1 MQVGTTAIILPDSQ
15 IYALSVRFLTSS
27 LFVDVQPAGCPADW
41 RDPLWRT
48 KGEYATLLVVV
59 LRTCIVAV
67 KDIRDVEHSIEV
79 TAETLYEAIA
89 NALAALQK
97 DVWVGEIG
105 QGFTTVTVVV
115 QQPPVKHEVKMK
127 DFVSW
132 LGRQGRSAAEVMLK
146 QRLEKI
152 LGKVTARQRD

>member
-1 MQVGTTAIILPDSQ
+1 M
-15 IYALSVRFLTSS
+15 
-27 LFVDVQPAGCPADW
+27 
-41 RDPLWRT
+41 
-48 KGEYATLLVVV
+48 V

-89 NALAALQK
+89 TALAALQQ
-97 DVWVGEIG
+97 DNWVGEIG

-127 DFVSW
+127 DFVAW
-132 LGRQGRSAAEVMLK
+132 LGRQGRSPAEVILK
-146 QRLEKI
+146 QKLEKI
-152 LGKVTARQRD
+152 LGKMNHTGRDRKG